1 MNARCNFVVGVYMA
15 LLLLLPTYF
24 KRKTAATTTVCSKR
38 TRRPWVCPIHVYNL
52 TLGYDN
58 LVPCTP
64 LVKAFPEL
72 DTTKIF
78 IP

>member
-1 MNARCNFVVGVYMA
+1 MNVRCNFVVGVYIA
-15 LLLLLPTYF
+15 LLLLFPTFF
-24 KRKTAATTTVCSKR
+24 KKKTAATTTVCSKR
-38 TRRPWVCPIHVYNL
+38 TRRPWVCPIHVYEA
-52 TLGYDN
+52 LGYDN